1 MKECDAVQFPLHRD
15 ERARGRALHAPRRA
29 PAGLCTQDIMDI
41 GRMWYHYPF
50 VIELRKKWEAREL
63 ERVPAARCPASVPAP
78 CPKAHPSTPKCTL
91 MVRAWSEHG
100 PSMVRAWSEHGPMVV
115 RWWSEGCPSMVRWSE
130 DRERTFDLAH
140 CSDADVVTEIEL
152 YDEKN
157 KMHPLPV
164 ALSRARFC

>member
-1 MKECDAVQFPLHRD
+1 MNAMRCPLHRD

-100 PSMVRAWSEHGPMVV
+100 PSMVR
-115 RWWSEGCPSMVRWSE
+115 WSE
-130 DRERTFDLAH
+130 DREGTFDLAH

>member
-1 MKECDAVQFPLHRD
+1 MRCDVRCIGMSARADVLYTPLG
-15 ERARGRALHAPRRA
+15 EA
-29 PAGLCTQDIMDI
+29 PAGLCPQDIMDI

-63 ERVPAARCPASVPAP
+63 ERVPAARCPAAVPAP
-78 CPKAHPSTPKCTL
+78 WPCPAASCMDCRTRREDH
-91 MVRAWSEHG
+91 
-100 PSMVRAWSEHGPMVV
+100 
-115 RWWSEGCPSMVRWSE
+115 EGAI
-130 DRERTFDLAH
+130 DLAH
-140 CSDADVVTEIEL
+140 GSDADVVTEIEL